1 MYIDF
6 RCFFLVRN
14 SDCSFEVKKIGKWY
28 FGVNVWLRRIFGG
41 FENDGNFVM
50 FSDIWLDIVFWQ
62 GKYLY
67 YICGV
72 DYCKSMGQY
81 MWGLLCVFGE
91 VWYLNWIFVMDLD
104 VCLFLEYSVVYKD
117 ELGKDFCYYFDLEYF
132 VNVIFI
138 IEKYSFEE
146 LFLKWNVFIEWYVF
160 NYEI

>member
-1 MYIDF
+1 
-6 RCFFLVRN
+6 
-14 SDCSFEVKKIGKWY
+14 
-28 FGVNVWLRRIFGG
+28 
-41 FENDGNFVM
+41 
-50 FSDIWLDIVFWQ
+50 
-62 GKYLY
+62 
-67 YICGV
+67 
-72 DYCKSMGQY
+72 